1 MYVSSC
7 LCILML
13 FVFHFLSDKES
24 LKQQIET
31 LQSELSDL
39 RVKFDGVK
47 LSKQDLIQ
55 QVCVIFVTV
64 LITFIAMWFL

>member
-7 LCILML
+7 LRILML
-13 FVFHFLSDKES
+13 FVFHFFSDKES